1 MYNAKRIKEIIY
13 SFGADLCGIASIDRF
28 QDAPEGFKPGDIY
41 EKTKSVIVFAL
52 KLPAESLFANSC
64 VPYTHINSLIAQKVD
79 RMTFKISYQLDE
91 NNIKNVI
98 IPTDDPYEYWD
109 KENLTGKGILSLK
122 HAAWLAGLGKLGRST
137 LLINNKYGNMIQ
149 IGALLVNIEL
159 EPDEV
164 ADYEVCPP
172 DCTLCLESC
181 PVSALNGE
189 TVKQKLCRPLS
200 NYQNERGFILKK
212 CFACRKVCPN
222 SLGIK

>member
-13 SFGADLCGIASIDRF
+13 SSGADLCGIAPIDRF
-28 QDAPEGFKPGDIY
+28 QDAPEGFNPSDIY

-52 KLPAESLFANSC
+52 KLPTETLFANSC
-64 VPYTHINSLIAQKVD
+64 VPYTHINSLVMQEVD

-109 KENLTGKGILSLK
+109 KEKATGKAILSLR
-122 HAAWLAGLGKLGRST
+122 HAAWLAGLGKLGRNT

-159 EPDEV
+159 EPDEM

-172 DCTLCLESC
+172 NCNLCLESC
-181 PVSALNGE
+181 PVSALDGK

-200 NYQNERGFILKK
+200 NYRNEKGYFLKK
-212 CFACRKVCPN
+212 CFTCRKVCPN